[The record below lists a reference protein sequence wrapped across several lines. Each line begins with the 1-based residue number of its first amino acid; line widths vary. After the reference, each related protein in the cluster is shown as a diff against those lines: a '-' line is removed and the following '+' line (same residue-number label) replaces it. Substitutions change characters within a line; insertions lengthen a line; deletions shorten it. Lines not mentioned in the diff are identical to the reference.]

1 MLLVFLSPSLL
12 SCLAERVSI
21 HLTDFDGD
29 EAHGTDVSG
38 SLSTV
43 RPDLNTKQV
52 YAKNVLDYVLHEGRY
67 AERQNK
73 FAGENK
79 DFYSELVKH
88 LYSEHIEDYDYSKG
102 RKRHQE
108 EVLSHFRLIIGRLQR
123 EDRSMILKEKKRI
136 MQGDDEEAKA
146 NVENLG
152 DKYPKHAQFVT
163 GLPGALRPV
172 ETEAALVQLWGGLA
186 TIYWD
191 DVVVLCVGNAELF
204 KRASEAGAINDDML
218 QDASEVWPQI
228 LEHVRK
234 RHVNALFVSPR
245 PVDYES
251 EVKPFVEAERP
262 NNYASV
268 DVAYTEI
275 GCDSSE
281 EFCSF
286 GDKASRTGE
295 GVTADEVF
303 NARKTMIDE
312 AIRVKAEGGVQYKLM
327 VVNDAGPKF
336 VPLDEQPTD
345 REQADIL
352 PLTYKDN

>member
-1 MLLVFLSPSLL
+1 VLLVFLSPSLL

-43 RPDLNTKQV
+43 RPDLNRKMVNAQ
-52 YAKNVLDYVLHEGRY
+52 NVLDYVLHEGRY
-67 AERQNK
+67 APKPNK
-73 FAGENK
+73 FTGETK

-102 RKRHQE
+102 RKRHQD

-123 EDRSMILKEKKRI
+123 DDKMKIRKEKQTI
-136 MQGDDEEAKA
+136 MQGDDEQAKA
-146 NVENLG
+146 DIENVG
-152 DKYPKHAQFVT
+152 DKFPKHAQFVT

-204 KRASEAGAINDDML
+204 KRALEAGAINDDLL
-218 QDASEVWPQI
+218 QDAREVWPQI
-228 LEHVRK
+228 LAHVRQ

-251 EVKPFVEAERP
+251 EVKPFVEAQRP

-286 GDKASRTGE
+286 EDIASRMGE

-303 NARKTMIDE
+303 NARKGMIE
-312 AIRVKAEGGVQYKLM
+312 KAIKVKAEGGVQYKLM

-345 REQADIL
+345 REQADLL
-352 PLTYKDN
+352 PLTYKVD